1 MKIALVSLEQAWEN
15 KDLNLK
21 NCKEYIGKAASNN
34 VDLIVFPEM
43 TLTGFSMDAKKNG
56 EIENS
61 SKTIINFKKLAQK
74 YEIGIV
80 FGVIILAE
88 GKGEN
93 RLYLID
99 GNGEIKGS
107 YTKIHLFS
115 LSDEDKY
122 YNPGRSLKVVDY
134 KGYSI
139 GLTVC
144 YDLRFPEL
152 YSALSKKSDVVLNIA
167 NWPEKRVDHWLTL
180 LKARAIENQIYMVGV
195 NRTGKDESGMRYV
208 ESSNIFNANGERLEV
223 NIDNNMKIY
232 LIDKKQTKRFKET
245 FNTTSNKE
253 KNIYKRI

>member
-1 MKIALVSLEQAWEN
+1 MAMEK
-15 KDLNLK
+15 
-21 NCKEYIGKAASNN
+21 
-34 VDLIVFPEM
+34 LI
-43 TLTGFSMDAKKNG
+43 
-56 EIENS
+56 
-61 SKTIINFKKLAQK
+61 
-74 YEIGIV
+74 
-80 FGVIILAE
+80 
-88 GKGEN
+88 
-93 RLYLID
+93 
-99 GNGEIKGS
+99 
-107 YTKIHLFS
+107 S

-245 FNTTSNKE
+245 TKGFDSVK
-253 KNIYKRI
+253 